1 VAVGLAGVTLLY
13 LAAMNV
19 FLRTRL
25 FRDAI
30 TSDSGTLRVEYLSAY
45 SPWPGQIHADGLA
58 IRGRDSHVEWVL
70 TLDHCEFRNSFLDLL
85 RRRFHA
91 THVRGEGLSL
101 RIRQRVQEV
110 TPAVSALPPVPGFL
124 DPPRADVGPQV
135 APLTDADYR
144 LWSVQLDEV
153 VAEHVREVWIDTA
166 RVTGDLRIEGRW
178 FFRPLRWLD
187 IGPAAIDLR
196 SANVLYGADAPLAL
210 DLHGT
215 MVVAIHPVDIRDAG
229 GEAIAD
235 RLDVDA
241 DVRGALLAA
250 TLIERVGGGA
260 GSKSLLAAW
269 AVDPAAAHVVADH
282 VASTVTLDIPEAEIE
297 SRKPLRAVL
306 SMPDALDVEAGRAT
320 ANVHGEVD
328 LKERSAAGRVVIVA
342 PAMRIRTGDETLTG
356 PFKLDLAA
364 TARNS
369 VVDFSGTTAAFT
381 GQPPPHPAGE
391 SGEAGAADGQA
402 AGWWGRLRLADARL
416 VLADEGAQFHALM
429 SATAKDASPV
439 SALLVKVT
447 PLPRWLIDAV
457 PTHDL
462 RVEGE
467 VRLRPSIFE
476 VRHVKARSEGS
487 SVDFEFEKLANWK
500 EWALLLESGAVHAGV
515 RSGDGGTEVVLFDA
529 QPWFKAQTAAFRTN
543 ASRER

>member
-1 VAVGLAGVTLLY
+1 MSSGVGIAALGRASTPRAIGVFSPEFRQSRERFWPPSPASSPGPLARLAQCCSPLRGLSARSAPCTAGETLSTPLHPGPSTCRDETRVGRGDHARLLRAVRKAALWVAVGLAGVTLLY

-30 TSDSGTLRVEYLSAY
+30 TPDSGTLRVEYLSAY

-110 TPAVSALPPVPGFL
+110 TPAVSAPPPVPGFL

-306 SMPDALDVEAGRAT
+306 SMPDALDVEAGRGT

-328 LKERSAAGRVVIVA
+328 LRERAAAGRVVIVA

-356 PFKLDLAA
+356 P
-364 TARNS
+364 
-369 VVDFSGTTAAFT
+369 
-381 GQPPPHPAGE
+381 
-391 SGEAGAADGQA
+391 
-402 AGWWGRLRLADARL
+402 
-416 VLADEGAQFHALM
+416 
-429 SATAKDASPV
+429 
-439 SALLVKVT
+439 
-447 PLPRWLIDAV
+447 
-457 PTHDL
+457 
-462 RVEGE
+462 
-467 VRLRPSIFE
+467 
-476 VRHVKARSEGS
+476 
-487 SVDFEFEKLANWK
+487 
-500 EWALLLESGAVHAGV
+500 
-515 RSGDGGTEVVLFDA
+515 
-529 QPWFKAQTAAFRTN
+529 
-543 ASRER
+543 